1 MASDAGLIW
10 LHALSGVGNN
20 IADAMQQ
27 YHKEHTAYDQQSQ
40 LADAMSRLGLNQQ
53 GQITPIDPNN
63 PDKTIQPIIDPKAVQ
78 LFQTNNHDQQ
88 VKNTGAMEALSRI
101 GMHVISQTA
110 GPAAQARLKE
120 AQLATQ
126 RIPTQIGDTTLDL
139 TPGQSAN
146 VRMAQQPKAA
156 SPYTQ
161 FRMDQAKAKA
171 DQQQQEKLPEFQFQ
185 KKYQLMP
192 KDILS
197 QPMGYEQGKDAQGN
211 PSVVPTTPVFRE
223 RKYTVNQGGIKQDA
237 YTPDPNGDIINY
249 HDQRIPYS
257 DYATLQNRA
266 QFVYARA
273 KDALARGT
281 PPDQVQARLEQMGFD
296 PAGVQ

>member
-1 MASDAGLIW
+1 
-10 LHALSGVGNN
+10 
-20 IADAMQQ
+20 
-27 YHKEHTAYDQQSQ
+27 
-40 LADAMSRLGLNQQ
+40 MSRLGLNQQ

-146 VRMAQQPKAA
+146 VLM
-156 SPYTQ
+156 
-161 FRMDQAKAKA
+161 AKAKS
-171 DQQQQEKLPEFQFQ
+171 DQQAQEKLPEVQFQ

-197 QPMGYEQGKDAQGN
+197 QPMGYEQGKDAR
-211 PSVVPTTPVFRE
+211 S
-223 RKYTVNQGGIKQDA
+223 
-237 YTPDPNGDIINY
+237 
-249 HDQRIPYS
+249 
-257 DYATLQNRA
+257 
-266 QFVYARA
+266 
-273 KDALARGT
+273 
-281 PPDQVQARLEQMGFD
+281 
-296 PAGVQ
+296 